1 MLYFDEHC
9 LNIFTRA
16 LVKLMYVL
24 LLNVYYT
31 NTHFANYAVT
41 GENGVRV
48 YSKDTTKPI
57 NRETIN

>member
-1 MLYFDEHC
+1 
-9 LNIFTRA
+9 
-16 LVKLMYVL
+16 MYVL